1 MAEPIRVLI
10 VDDHPVVRRGLA
22 SALEISEGIELVGEA
37 EDGAQAIAMS
47 QKLEPDVVLMDL
59 LMPGTDG
66 VTAIQSIREKC
77 PRSQIVVLTSFPEN
91 DLVAKAIR
99 AGAISYLL
107 KNVNAAELFRAI
119 HEAAAGRPT
128 LAPEAAKVLMDRERA
143 PRDEFKIGDDLTP
156 REREVLAQMAE
167 GLSNPGIAEKLFIS
181 RATASVHVS
190 NILSK
195 LGAANRTEAT
205 AIAHRLKLVND

>member
-10 VDDHPVVRRGLA
+10 VDDHPMVRRGLA
-22 SALEISEGIELVGEA
+22 SALAVSEGIELAGEA
-37 EDGAQAIAMS
+37 EDGDRAIALCN
-47 QKLEPDVVLMDL
+47 QLKPDVVLMDL

-66 VTAIQSIREKC
+66 VTAIKSIKANC
-77 PRSQIVVLTSFPEN
+77 PGTQIIVLTSFPEE
-91 DLVAKAIR
+91 DLVSKAIQ

-107 KNVNAAELFRAI
+107 KNVNVAQITQAI
-119 HEAAAGRPT
+119 HSAAAGSPT
-128 LAPEAAKVLMDRERA
+128 LSPEAAQVLMNREKS
-143 PRDEFKIGDDLTP
+143 PRDGFKPGDDLTP
-156 REREVLAQMAE
+156 REREVLALMAM
-167 GLSNPGIAEKLFIS
+167 GLSNPKIAAKLFIS

-205 AIAHRLKLVND
+205 AMAHRHKLIAD